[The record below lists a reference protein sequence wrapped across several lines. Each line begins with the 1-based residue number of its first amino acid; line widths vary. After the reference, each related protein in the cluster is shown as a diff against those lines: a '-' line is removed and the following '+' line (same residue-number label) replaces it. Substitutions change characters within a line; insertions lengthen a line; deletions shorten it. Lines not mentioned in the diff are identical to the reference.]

1 MTATPKP
8 VDLVDSI
15 NERLTMNAELADMCA
30 AIFDVL
36 DDEGRIRGVIAAEV
50 LRLLTTEKDAAGWAI
65 AADVMQAPV
74 TARADDDLRSA
85 AKKMIDHHLRELLVA
100 DADGRVAGFLD
111 EAAIAKAYLAGTGR
125 AAAREVQ

>member
-36 DDEGRIRGVIAAEV
+36 DRLPSDSFVGGRHHPDLDALWGG
-50 LRLLTTEKDAAGWAI
+50 LRATCERL
-65 AADVMQAPV
+65 AADTWQLHTDV
-74 TARADDDLRSA
+74 TTLYSA
-85 AKKMIDHHLRELLVA
+85 LVP
-100 DADGRVAGFLD
+100 DSSGEPRGR
-111 EAAIAKAYLAGTGR
+111 R
-125 AAAREVQ
+125 R